1 MVGSVNQNFFALFFH
16 IFEHWKREGRDD
28 RETSTTS
35 LSPYSSGKQT
45 QIMNAQQ
52 GGYKSYFW
60 HFYNLIWRG
69 NSTCTAAC
77 SLLLQFFS
85 PVTPEKKWFLH

>member
-16 IFEHWKREGRDD
+16 IFEHCKKGERDD

-52 GGYKSYFW
+52 GGYKSYF
-60 HFYNLIWRG
+60 
-69 NSTCTAAC
+69 
-77 SLLLQFFS
+77 
-85 PVTPEKKWFLH
+85 

>member
-1 MVGSVNQNFFALFFH
+1 MNQNFFALFFFY
-16 IFEHWKREGRDD
+16 IFEHCKKGERDD

-52 GGYKSYFW
+52 GGYKSYF
-60 HFYNLIWRG
+60 
-69 NSTCTAAC
+69 
-77 SLLLQFFS
+77 
-85 PVTPEKKWFLH
+85 